1 MKTSEV
7 LNIVNKVYPKITENY
22 NSNAKVELYSDI
34 YTRLNCVSA
43 MGDESIAHAEYNWS
57 ENKIYIYTTNM
68 SNEEDIIRSL
78 IHECVHSTQSK
89 ELFDK
94 YYENGATYDTHPFE
108 IQAENEETNWKKYK
122 L

>member
-43 MGDESIAHAEYNWS
+43 MGDESVAHAEYNWS

-78 IHECVHSTQSK
+78 IHECVHSKQSYDLYIAYK
-89 ELFDK
+89 LIGLD
-94 YYENGATYDTHPFE
+94 YDTHPYE
-108 IQAENEETNWKKYK
+108 IEASYEENKWKKYI
-122 L
+122 